1 MARYA
6 LRRLAEFIPI
16 LFVASI
22 LVWVMIYLVPG
33 DPVLLRLGPDATPA
47 QITAERNAMGLD
59 RPFVVQYVYWLKAAA
74 HGDFGRSISN
84 GEPVTSLIGRAFP
97 VTLSLTFAGLL
108 LATLVGVLLGT
119 FAAIKPRGAT
129 TKPLNAYT
137 SLVLAVPTFWVGMLL
152 VWFFAIHLGAL
163 PSSGYVPLSES
174 PTEYLRH
181 LVLPAVTLGLYGSG
195 IVARFVAAA
204 MSETLAQDHL
214 WTARAKG
221 LPESTV
227 IRRHAFR
234 NALIPVTTV
243 LGLQLGLLLGGAVII
258 EGVFNL
264 PGMGR
269 LLLNS
274 VSRRDYAVVQAEVLF
289 ILVAVAFVNVVVD
302 LLYGL
307 LDPRIRIQ

>member
-6 LRRLAEFIPI
+6 LRRLAEFVPI

-22 LVWVMIYLVPG
+22 LVWLMIYLVPG

-47 QITAERNAMGLD
+47 QIIAERRAMGLD
-59 RPFVVQYVYWLKAAA
+59 RPFVVQYVYWLEAAIR
-74 HGDFGRSISN
+74 GDFGRSVSN
-84 GEPVTSLIGRAFP
+84 GDPVTSLIGRAFP
-97 VTLSLTFAGLL
+97 VTLSLTVAGLVI
-108 LATLVGVLLGT
+108 ATIIGVLFGT
-119 FAAIKPRGAT
+119 FAALKPRGAT
-129 TKPLNAYT
+129 TKSLNAYT
-137 SLVLAVPTFWVGMLL
+137 SLVLAIPTFWIGMLL
-152 VWFFAIHLGAL
+152 VWLFAIHLGVL
-163 PSSGYVPLSES
+163 PSSGYIPFSES
-174 PTEYLRH
+174 PTEYVRH

-204 MSETLAQDHL
+204 MTETLAQDHL

-221 LPESTV
+221 LAESAV

-243 LGLQLGLLLGGAVII
+243 LGLQFGLLLGGAVII

-289 ILVAVAFVNVVVD
+289 ILVAVAFVNIIVD
-302 LLYGL
+302 VLYGL
-307 LDPRIRIQ
+307 LDPRIRVH